1 MFNVYV
7 LSLLMG
13 IDYPHE
19 HRYGHK
25 ITPAHVWV
33 YSWIKKIYDEHGQ
46 VIPIGYKPIV
56 IPTNHQCK
64 Q

>member
-1 MFNVYV
+1 MFNVYF

-25 ITPAHVWV
+25 FTPAHVWV
-33 YSWIKKIYDEHGQ
+33 YSWIKKIMMSMG
-46 VIPIGYKPIV
+46 K
-56 IPTNHQCK
+56 
-64 Q
+64 